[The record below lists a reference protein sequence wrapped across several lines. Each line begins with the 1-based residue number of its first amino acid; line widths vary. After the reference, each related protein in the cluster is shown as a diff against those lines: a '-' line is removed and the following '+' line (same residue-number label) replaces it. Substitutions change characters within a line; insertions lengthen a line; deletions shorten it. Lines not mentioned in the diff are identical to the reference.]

1 MIDHDAWIFLFGEQL
16 GFPMLYSSACV
27 YYSFC
32 MKIQSCGFWTKWFLK
47 MIAIA
52 AVFAPMQGTAF
63 AAPQH
68 EAEFKKLAAQ
78 ISAQRQNGEE
88 ENAKLFEYSL
98 TLLDSMVLA
107 TLNVQGG
114 PNLEVINTQ
123 FGLLVEHQPAAGE
136 EYKVYRLGGTPPAFA
151 LVANF
156 GVSGP
161 SAVRIY
167 SAFGAPRYRLTGRI
181 DRSTQKD
188 FFDDYLALVPVE
200 GSEALFVTV
209 TGRTDELKSGAFMAW
224 RLSGNEVVRVWY
236 TDILP
241 QSSYEPAPAGI
252 RLTYCADSA
261 EDKPETCRRMSRER
275 FAWDGKKWQRVE
287 QQDLAVKTPKK

>member
-1 MIDHDAWIFLFGEQL
+1 VIAL
-16 GFPMLYSSACV
+16 GVIYVGWEL
-27 YYSFC
+27 
-32 MKIQSCGFWTKWFLK
+32 I
-47 MIAIA
+47 
-52 AVFAPMQGTAF
+52 AF

-68 EAEFKKLAAQ
+68 EAEFKRLAAQ
-78 ISAQRQNGEE
+78 ISAQRRIGEE

-98 TLLDSMVLA
+98 SLLDGMVLA
-107 TLNVQGG
+107 ALQGDAERS
-114 PNLEVINTQ
+114 LEIINAQ
-123 FGLLVEHQPAAGE
+123 FSLLVEQQPAAGE

-161 SAVRIY
+161 SAVRVY
-167 SAFGAPRYRLTGRI
+167 SASGAARYRLVGRI

-188 FFDDYLALVPVE
+188 FFDDYLALIPVE
-200 GSEALFVTV
+200 ASEPLFVTV

-224 RLSGNEVVRVWY
+224 RISGNEVLPVWY

-241 QSSYEPAPAGI
+241 QSSYEPAPGGI

-287 QQDLAVKTPKK
+287 QQNVPVKAPKK